1 MRTNSFFKIL
11 FAASLCFTTVFGLGG
26 FSSATRADESA
37 QEARPSFCLRTEWF
51 DRGNAVRGGAPW
63 CDRYICLCTGGEKT
77 TWVEFDVVFPQAGTY
92 RLDGLY
98 AANES
103 RPLVLSLDG
112 TVIGPTFAEPTGSWQ
127 TADARWAKQAV
138 LTVERAGKHTLR
150 FQTETTHIPHICAL
164 KLTPEFEMTEPWAL
178 PRDKAKEQIL
188 IQNDQEWKPG
198 PWSGG
203 WYAPYALDRH
213 KKREA
218 GEWFQRHFARES
230 ALALVPRE
238 RLDFEVV
245 PSMTPDEK
253 IASVRLDDELTY
265 LPEYFLPPE
274 NADDAAK
281 DANVVPI
288 GPNGENIGD
297 HFSDDE
303 RTFSVDFTVK
313 PPEQADEPTLP
324 SAVRIEVSP
333 ERWTE
338 MLSRIRG
345 LVAAFREME
354 GDDALMGSVL
364 EKCDA
369 LARRGADWAQ
379 SGSADALSAEQKRE
393 AVELTL
399 DTVRL
404 YSETARSN
412 PLLDFEKIL
421 FIRRNAS
428 HLGLPQNYESNSALP
443 VEAFDDRLMA
453 LQLSDGENDGENVSA
468 APKISTVFAPDYPT
482 FLGDLD
488 LHFDAEKMLVSS
500 LDRQRRWNV
509 FEIDLNRAASGAAT
523 DDVMT
528 KRLPDFENA
537 ANYDACYLPDDSF
550 LFTSGSCYISV
561 PCMSGNTRVTNMFRK
576 NADGTIRRLTF
587 DQEHNWCPTL
597 LPDGRVLYLRWEY
610 TDIPH
615 VSGRVLFQMNP
626 DGTGQLGVYG
636 SNSLWPVSMLYAKP
650 IPGSTT
656 QFVAVV
662 TGHHGVPRMGELVL
676 FDVQKGRKD
685 ESGAVERIC
694 GSPKKVESRTD
705 TKYYSTL
712 TGDNITDES
721 WPKYLQPQP
730 LSEDYFLVT
739 AQPAPGD
746 LWGIYLADRSDNLVL
761 LAELDRY
768 ACMEPVP
775 WRASERPPM
784 MMDRVDLSKKSANVY
799 IADLYYGDGLK
810 NVPRGTIKNLRLYS
824 YNYVF
829 AGLGG
834 WNGIVGVDG
843 PWDVRQIVGTVPVNP
858 DGSALF
864 EVPAN
869 VPLAIQPLD
878 ENGTA
883 VQQMRSWFTAMPGE
897 FVSCTGCHEDKNST
911 SAVSRTAFVT
921 DGEVSPIRPWY
932 GPMRGFSFEREVQPV
947 LDHYCVACHDGAD
960 HGWGGVVPFDLRGG
974 NIVKDYATAFYY
986 NPVNLGTFSTSYVNL
1001 ARFVR
1006 RPGLENDN
1014 DLLTPMEFN
1023 ASTTELFQILRDDH
1037 YGLQMDAESWDRLI
1051 TWIDMNAPYHGSW
1064 TEYAGQERVE
1074 KWDRLRREILAEY
1087 AQFDDRSE
1095 SARGE
1100 PFDPKRAGSLL
1111 RTDHSVIPISTRR
1124 SDYLDRILRQVADG
1138 ERAFPDGAELK
1149 ERLNADPSQ
1158 IALAEK
1164 GKRLLPGAESPT
1176 RDEWSRRPAKTER
1189 AMDREQADAV
1199 ALLSPER
1206 RSKNALQ
1213 TVMLDERT
1221 PLYLSR
1227 LPEES
1232 SEGVTGALWMGTFEI
1247 TNRQFELFDPKH
1259 DSRVESRHGLSHG
1272 IRGFYVNAPERPV
1285 CRVSWNEA
1293 SAFCDWL
1300 SKKTGKTFRLP
1311 SADEWERAARAG
1323 TETLFWYGGGDADF
1337 SPYANLADQMLVEFT
1352 CDMYLHQRVP
1362 LNATWIDDWI
1372 PKDVRFCDDGFLSER
1387 PGLYLPNPWGLFD
1400 MQGNIAE
1407 WTSTEADDRTG
1418 IDVLDQNSPRK
1429 IVCGGSWYDR
1439 PYRAVPGFRTS
1450 FYPWQP
1456 VFDVGFRV
1464 VCESYASDQ

>member
-1 MRTNSFFKIL
+1 MRIISFSKIL
-11 FAASLCFTTVFGLGG
+11 IAVLLFFWGGTELGG
-26 FSSATRADESA
+26 NSSLRGADVSNP
-37 QEARPSFCLRTEWF
+37 EARPSFCLRTEWF

-63 CDRYICLCTGGEKT
+63 CDRYICLCTGGEPT
-77 TWVEFDVVFPQAGTY
+77 TWVEFDVDFPQAGSY

-98 AANES
+98 SANDS
-103 RPLVLSLDG
+103 RPLLLSLDG
-112 TVIGPTFAEPTGSWQ
+112 KPVGPTFAEKTGSWQ
-127 TADARWAKQAV
+127 TADAQWAKQAL
-138 LTVERAGKHTLR
+138 LTVEQPGKHTLR
-150 FQTETTHIPHICAL
+150 FQTEKTHIPHICAL
-164 KLTPEFEMTEPWAL
+164 KLTPEFEMSKPWTL
-178 PRDKAKEQIL
+178 PRAKAKEQVL
-188 IQNDQEWKPG
+188 LNDDKQWRPG

-213 KKREA
+213 QKREA

-238 RLDFEVV
+238 RLDFELV
-245 PSMTPDEK
+245 PK
-253 IASVRLDDELTY
+253 ISPAERVASVRLDDELTY
-265 LPEYFLPPE
+265 LPEYFLPPKN
-274 NADDAAK
+274 NAEKEK
-281 DANVVPI
+281 DAEA
-288 GPNGENIGD
+288 GPVGPHGENIGD
-297 HFSDDE
+297 HFSDE
-303 RTFSVDFTVK
+303 ARTFAVDVAVK
-313 PPEQADEPTLP
+313 PSENPEDLALP
-324 SAVRIEVSP
+324 KTVRIEVSP

-338 MLSRIRG
+338 MLVRIRG

-354 GDDALMGSVL
+354 GDDSLLSSAL
-364 EKCDA
+364 EKCGA
-369 LARRGADWAQ
+369 LERRGADWTQ
-379 SGSADALSAEQKRE
+379 TVSADDLSAEKKRE

-412 PLLDFEKIL
+412 PLLDFDKIL
-421 FIRRNAS
+421 FIRRKAT

-443 VEAFDDRLMA
+443 VNAFDDRLMT
-453 LQLSDGENDGENVSA
+453 LQLSDDGKISDT
-468 APKISTVFAPDYPT
+468 PKISTLFAPDYKT

-488 LHFDAEKMLVSS
+488 LHFDAEKILASS
-500 LDRQRRWNV
+500 LDRERRWNV
-509 FEIDLNRAASGAAT
+509 FEIDLNKAAAGAKT
-523 DDVMT
+523 DEVMT
-528 KRLPDFENA
+528 KQLPDFEDA
-537 ANYDACYLPDDSF
+537 ANYDACYLPDESL
-550 LFTSGSCYISV
+550 LFTSSSCYISV

-656 QFVAVV
+656 QFAAVV

-730 LSEDYFLVT
+730 LSEDYYLVT

-746 LWGIYLADRSDNLVL
+746 LWGIYLADRADNLVL
-761 LAELDRY
+761 LAELDQY
-768 ACMEPVP
+768 ACMEPIP
-775 WRASERPPM
+775 WRASERPPVM
-784 MMDRVDLSKKSANVY
+784 TDRVDLSKKNANVY

-829 AGLGG
+829 TGLGG

-911 SAVSRTAFVT
+911 SAASRTAFVS
-921 DGEVSPIRPWY
+921 DGEVSTIRPWY

-986 NPVNLGTFSTSYVNL
+986 NRLNLGRFSTSYVNL

-1023 ASTTELFQILRDDH
+1023 AATTELFQILRDDH
-1037 YGLQMDAESWDRLI
+1037 YGLQLDAESWDRLI
-1051 TWIDMNAPYHGSW
+1051 TWIDMNAPYHGTW
-1064 TEYAGQERVE
+1064 NEYAGKENAE
-1074 KWDRLRREILAEY
+1074 KWDRLRREILEEY
-1087 AQFDDRSE
+1087 AQFQDSSE
-1095 SARGE
+1095 AARGE
-1100 PFDPKRAGSLL
+1100 PFDPKKAGSLL
-1111 RTDHSVIPISTRR
+1111 RTDHSVIPVSTKR
-1124 SDYLDRILRQVADG
+1124 SDYLDGVLRQVANG
-1138 ERAFPDGAELK
+1138 ERAFPDGGELK
-1149 ERLNADPSQ
+1149 KRLDADSSQ
-1158 IALAEK
+1158 IALQEK

-1176 RDEWSRRPAKTER
+1176 REEWSRRPAKTDR
-1189 AMDREQADAV
+1189 KMDREQADSV
-1199 ALLSPER
+1199 AMMPSEL
-1206 RSKNALQ
+1206 RSEESLQ
-1213 TVMLDERT
+1213 TVMLDEKT

-1227 LPEES
+1227 LPAPENS
-1232 SEGVTGALWMGTFEI
+1232 SDKTSNALWMGTFEI
-1247 TNRQFELFDPKH
+1247 TNRQFEIFDPKH

-1293 SAFCDWL
+1293 NAFCDWL
-1300 SKKTGKTFRLP
+1300 SKKTGKKFRLP
-1311 SADEWERAARAG
+1311 SAEEWETAARAG
-1323 TETLFWYGGGDADF
+1323 TKTLFWYGDGETDF

-1400 MQGNIAE
+1400 MQGNVAE
-1407 WTSTEADDRTG
+1407 WTSTEVSNRTG
-1418 IDVLDQNSPRK
+1418 IDVLDQESPRK
-1429 IVCGGSWYDR
+1429 MVCGGSWYDR
-1439 PYRAVPGFRTS
+1439 PYRAAPGFRTS
-1450 FYPWQP
+1450 FYPWQS

-1464 VCESYASDQ
+1464 VCESADNR